1 MRLKRIRR
9 LAAAIAAAVLLP
21 VLPAARSEGV
31 TRCLL
36 IGCDTF
42 AGMPSTEPVG
52 ANNVETMEALV
63 KDFLPGEIRVTRSLN
78 GPGTAEELERLV
90 CDTFRDASDGD
101 TALIYLSTHG
111 VALKGGETGMALLL
125 SDGRED
131 ERLRPERLRQI
142 LDGVPG
148 DKVLIVDACHS
159 GALIGREEGANY
171 FADGRY
177 RVLVSSS
184 AEEESWFWNMEEDR
198 YTGTGYFTAALESA
212 LRASDPEQIDPD
224 GSGEVSLEE
233 TAARLR
239 EIHGAST
246 ICCWPEGNPE
256 TLFRLPEDRKAGKLL
271 QGLAFGET
279 EPDGDA
285 LVLPVCFRA
294 GEPVRVVYQLAPSVG
309 GRWDFEHAVVL
320 PDREKTGLTR
330 GLLSPGTKERK
341 IRLSVKSLGAEGR
354 ALMQIISFR
363 EDGRTPAA
371 EAGRVVLADPG
382 KGNLPPGQE
391 KTEE

>member
-1 MRLKRIRR
+1 MERIESASNAKIKLAASLHQRKERERRGEFVAEGVR
-9 LAAAIAAAVLLP
+9 LA
-21 VLPAARSEGV
+21 
-31 TRCLL
+31 
-36 IGCDTF
+36 
-42 AGMPSTEPVG
+42 
-52 ANNVETMEALV
+52 
-63 KDFLPGEIRVTRSLN
+63 
-78 GPGTAEELERLV
+78 
-90 CDTFRDASDGD
+90 
-101 TALIYLSTHG
+101 
-111 VALKGGETGMALLL
+111 
-125 SDGRED
+125 
-131 ERLRPERLRQI
+131 
-142 LDGVPG
+142 
-148 DKVLIVDACHS
+148 
-159 GALIGREEGANY
+159 
-171 FADGRY
+171 
-177 RVLVSSS
+177 
-184 AEEESWFWNMEEDR
+184 
-198 YTGTGYFTAALESA
+198 
-212 LRASDPEQIDPD
+212 
-224 GSGEVSLEE
+224 E

-294 GEPVRVVYQLAPSVG
+294 GEPVRLVYQLAPSVG
-309 GRWDFEHAVVL
+309 GRWDFEHAVRL

-341 IRLSVKSLGAEGR
+341 IRLSVKSLGAEDR

-382 KGNLPPGQE
+382 KGNLPHGQE